1 MMKENKFKVIL
12 SIRCDFTADPVRAY
26 PVESIAR
33 YDGDALGGG
42 RESRRIQY
50 KAVGRFSVFLLRFL
64 QPIFSACILPGGTG
78 SKRGRA
84 KKR

>member
-12 SIRCDFTADPVRAY
+12 SSAVILLPILFGLILWNQLPDTMATHWGAD
-26 PVESIAR
+26 
-33 YDGDALGGG
+33 